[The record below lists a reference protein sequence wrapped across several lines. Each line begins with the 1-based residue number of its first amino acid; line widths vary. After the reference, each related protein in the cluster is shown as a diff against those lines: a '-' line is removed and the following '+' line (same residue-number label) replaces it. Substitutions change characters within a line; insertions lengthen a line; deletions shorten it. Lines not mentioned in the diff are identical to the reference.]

1 VNIHDVSRDN
11 IADAPTVDCAQTWAR
26 VGDLDVRL
34 QCRVR
39 SRPSPTAL
47 YWVVDANGT
56 TVSSGDTLNDY
67 WTLVRVS
74 ICPLSVRHVET
85 PAHSTLDWSSVC
97 GASSFA
103 PTITNK
109 SL

>member
-1 VNIHDVSRDN
+1 MNIHDVSRDN

-47 YWVVDANGT
+47 YWVVDA
-56 TVSSGDTLNDY
+56 VSG
-67 WTLVRVS
+67 
-74 ICPLSVRHVET
+74 PVET
-85 PAHSTLDWSSVC
+85 WSD
-97 GASSFA
+97 G
-103 PTITNK
+103 
-109 SL
+109 SLLGRGCQRHDRIQRRYTE